1 MWYQKGIKMMMKK
14 EEERKVFTLR
24 IAHDLFAKVKK
35 SADKNKRSIAKE
47 IEFALE
53 KYVGE

>member
-1 MWYQKGIKMMMKK
+1 MTSEKY
-14 EEERKVFTLR
+14 EERKAFTLR
-24 IAHDLFAKVKK
+24 LEADLYDKVKK

-53 KYVGE
+53 KYVNN

>member
-1 MWYQKGIKMMMKK
+1 MTSKKYEDIKTY
-14 EEERKVFTLR
+14 TLR
-24 IAHDLFAKVKK
+24 LQADLYEQIKK

-53 KYVGE
+53 KYVND

>member
-1 MWYQKGIKMMMKK
+1 MTSTKYEDIKTY
-14 EEERKVFTLR
+14 TLR
-24 IAHDLFAKVKK
+24 LKSDLYEQIKQ

-53 KYVGE
+53 KYVNS

>member
-1 MWYQKGIKMMMKK
+1 MTSEKYT
-14 EEERKVFTLR
+14 ERKSFTLR
-24 IAHDLFAKVKK
+24 LESDLYAKVKK

-53 KYVGE
+53 KYVNQ